1 MPQRKYN
8 KEREQVTKINKRV
21 ILLILLQGYNKCAEA
36 SESFRTMVDE
46 MIELYPELL
55 PDGIASVYR
64 LHDRLPVSK
73 KLASDYG
80 HLPGVGGASFPCF
93 ARTQARCP
101 AVRHV
106 YATFMPR

>member
-21 ILLILLQGYNKCAEA
+21 ILLILLQEYNKCAEA
-36 SESFRTMVDE
+36 SESFRTIVD
-46 MIELYPELL
+46 
-55 PDGIASVYR
+55 
-64 LHDRLPVSK
+64 
-73 KLASDYG
+73 
-80 HLPGVGGASFPCF
+80 GASFPCF

-106 YATFMPR
+106 CATFMPR